1 MARYDLV
8 IIGGGAGGF
17 GAAIKANDLGA
28 RAVMINTGLPLGGTC
43 VNVGCVPSKALLY
56 AGEVLHAADNHGVSG
71 IGLSRDQF
79 DFSTVIQAELDMVEE
94 LRGEK
99 YEHVLNQL
107 ENVTLLEGNGKFI
120 SPNEIEI
127 NGKTIEGEKFL
138 IATGSTA
145 RVPAIEGIET
155 AGFITHIEALKL
167 KRLPKDMIVIGAGAV
182 GLEFAQ
188 MYSRFGT
195 RVTLLRR
202 SKSIFKGT
210 EPELAVRLGEL
221 LESEGISITLG
232 VQYRKAWVENGR
244 KHLSYIS
251 DGKEVVASGD
261 EILLAAG
268 KDPNT
273 SDLALDIAG
282 VKTNGKGAVIV
293 SEFMQTS
300 QPHIFAAGDV
310 VNLPLR
316 LETTA
321 AHEGT
326 LAARNALTGS
336 EDGIDYDSVPYTVFT
351 DPQLSVVGLTE
362 DELMKRE
369 GICSCRTVSLE
380 RIPKAIITGRTEG
393 LVRMVINPKTRRIHG
408 LHFLSNQSS
417 ELAAIGMTL
426 IRNESTIDDVI
437 ESMPVFPSMAESIK
451 LAAISFTRDISAI
464 SCCV

>member
-1 MARYDLV
+1 MSRYDLV

-28 RAVMINTGLPLGGTC
+28 RAAMINTGLPLGGTC

-56 AGEVLHAADNHGVSG
+56 AGEVLHAADHHGVPG
-71 IGLSRDQF
+71 IGLTRDQF
-79 DFSTVIQAELDMVEE
+79 DFPTVVQAELDMVEK

-99 YEHVLNQL
+99 YEHVLKGL
-107 ENVTLLEGNGKFI
+107 ENITLFEGKGRFVSSNQV
-120 SPNEIEI
+120 EV
-127 NGKTIEGEKFL
+127 NGKTIEGKKL
-138 IATGSTA
+138 LVATGSTA
-145 RVPAIEGIET
+145 RVPAIEGIEDT
-155 AGFITHIEALKL
+155 GFLTHIEALKL
-167 KRLPKDMIVIGAGAV
+167 KRIPKDMIVIGAGAV
-182 GLEFAQ
+182 GLEFSQ

-210 EPELAVRLGEL
+210 EPELAAGLHEL

-232 VQYRKAWVENGR
+232 VEYRKAWVENGR
-244 KHLSYIS
+244 KHLSYLS
-251 DGKEVVASGD
+251 DGKEVVVSGD

-273 SDLALDIAG
+273 SGLALDIAG
-282 VKTNGKGAVIV
+282 VEMNGKGAVTV
-293 SEFMQTS
+293 NGFMQTS

-310 VNLPLR
+310 VDLPRR

-321 AHEGT
+321 GREGT
-326 LAARNALTGS
+326 LAAQNALSGT
-336 EDGIDYDSVPYTVFT
+336 EHGIDYDTVPYTVFT
-351 DPQLSVVGLTE
+351 DPQLSGVGLTE
-362 DELMKRE
+362 EELMERE
-369 GICSCRTVSLE
+369 GICSCRTVSFE

-408 LHFLSNQSS
+408 IHFLSNQSS
-417 ELAAIGMTL
+417 ELAAIGMML
-426 IRNESTIDDVI
+426 IRNQNTIDDVI

>member
-1 MARYDLV
+1 MDKYDLV

-28 RAVMINTGLPLGGTC
+28 RAAMVNTGLPLGGTC
-43 VNVGCVPSKALLY
+43 VNVGCVPSKALLH
-56 AGEVLHAADNHGVSG
+56 AGEVLHIVDHHGVPG
-71 IGLSRDQF
+71 IGLTRKQF
-79 DFSTVIQAELDMVEE
+79 DFPTVVQAELDMVEE
-94 LRGEK
+94 LRREK

-107 ENVTLLEGNGKFI
+107 ENITLLEGKGRFVSPSQVEVNG
-120 SPNEIEI
+120 N
-127 NGKTIEGEKFL
+127 TIEGKKFL
-138 IATGSTA
+138 VATGSTA
-145 RVPAIEGIET
+145 RVPAIEGIEDT
-155 AGFITHIEALKL
+155 GFITHIEALKL
-167 KRLPKDMIVIGAGAV
+167 KRLPKEMIVIGAGAV
-182 GLEFAQ
+182 GLEFSQ

-202 SKSIFKGT
+202 SRSIFKGT
-210 EPELAVRLGEL
+210 EPELAVRLREL

-232 VQYRKAWVENGR
+232 VEYRKAWVENGR

-273 SDLALDIAG
+273 DGLGLDIAG
-282 VKTNGKGAVIV
+282 VRTNGKGAVTV
-293 SEFMQTS
+293 NEFMQSS

-310 VNLPLR
+310 VDLLLR

-326 LAARNALTGS
+326 LAAQNALTGT
-336 EDGIDYDSVPYTVFT
+336 EYGIDYDSVPYTVFT
-351 DPQLSVVGLTE
+351 DPQLSGVGLTE
-362 DELMKRE
+362 EELMKRE
-369 GICSCRTVSLE
+369 GICSCRTVSFE
-380 RIPKAIITGRTEG
+380 NIPKAIITGRTKG

-408 LHFLSNQSS
+408 VHFLSNQSS
-417 ELAAIGMTL
+417 ELASIGMML
-426 IRNESTIDDVI
+426 IRNRNTIDDVI

>member
-1 MARYDLV
+1 MGKYDLV

-28 RAVMINTGLPLGGTC
+28 RTAMINTGLPLGGTC

-56 AGEVLHAADNHGVSG
+56 AGEVLHAADHHGVPG
-71 IGLSRDQF
+71 IGLIRDQF
-79 DFSTVIQAELDMVEE
+79 DFPTVVQAELDMVRE
-94 LRGEK
+94 LRDEK

-107 ENVTLLEGNGKFI
+107 ENITLFEGKGQFI
-120 SPNEIEI
+120 SPNEVTV
-127 NGKTIEGEKFL
+127 NGDTVEGEKFL

-145 RVPAIEGIET
+145 RVPAIDGIEET
-155 AGFITHIEALKL
+155 GFITHIEALKL
-167 KRLPKDMIVIGAGAV
+167 KCLPREMIVIGAGAV
-182 GLEFAQ
+182 GLEFSQ

-202 SKSIFKGT
+202 SKSIFRGT

-221 LESEGISITLG
+221 LEGEGISIILG
-232 VQYRKAWVENGR
+232 VEYRKAWVENGR

-251 DGKEVVASGD
+251 DGREVVVSGD

-273 SDLALDIAG
+273 KGLALHIAG
-282 VKTNGKGAVIV
+282 VETNGKGAVTV

-310 VNLPLR
+310 VDLPLR

-326 LAARNALTGS
+326 LGARNALTGS
-336 EDGIDYDSVPYTVFT
+336 EDSIDYDSVPFTVFT

-362 DELMKRE
+362 DELMARE

-417 ELAAIGMTL
+417 ELASIGMTL
-426 IRNESTIDDVI
+426 IRNKNTIDDVI

>member
-1 MARYDLV
+1 MDKYDFV

-28 RAVMINTGLPLGGTC
+28 RTAMINTGLPLGGTC

-56 AGEVLHAADNHGVSG
+56 AGEVLHMANHHSVPG
-71 IGLSRDQF
+71 IELSRNKF
-79 DFSTVIQAELDMVEE
+79 DFSTVVQAELDMVEE

-107 ENVTLLEGNGKFI
+107 ENITLLDGKGRFVSPDQVEVNGHTVEGD
-120 SPNEIEI
+120 
-127 NGKTIEGEKFL
+127 KFL
-138 IATGSTA
+138 VATGSTA
-145 RVPAIEGIET
+145 RVPAIEGIEDT
-155 AGFITHIEALKL
+155 GFLTHIEALKL
-167 KRLPKDMIVIGAGAV
+167 KRLPRDMIVIGAGAV
-182 GLEFAQ
+182 GLEFSQ

-202 SKSIFKGT
+202 SRSIYKGT
-210 EPELAVRLGEL
+210 EPELAVRLREL

-232 VQYRKAWVENGR
+232 VEYRKAWVTNGK
-244 KHLSYIS
+244 KHLSYIM
-251 DGKEVVASGD
+251 DGKEAVASGD

-273 SDLALDIAG
+273 NGLDLDIAG
-282 VKTNGKGAVIV
+282 VQTNGKGSITVN
-293 SEFMQTS
+293 EFMRTS

-310 VNLPLR
+310 VDMPLR

-326 LAARNALTGS
+326 LAAQNALTGS
-336 EDGIDYDSVPYTVFT
+336 ESGIDYDSVPYTVFT
-351 DPQLSVVGLTE
+351 DPQLSGVGLTE
-362 DELMKRE
+362 EELMDRE
-369 GICSCRTVSLE
+369 GICACRTVSFE
-380 RIPKAIITGRTEG
+380 NIPKAIITGRTEG
-393 LVRMVINPKTRRIHG
+393 LVRMVINPKTRQIHG
-408 LHFLSNQSS
+408 VHFLTSQSS
-417 ELAAIGMTL
+417 ELASVAMTL
-426 IRNESTIDDVI
+426 IRNKNTIDDVI

>member
-1 MARYDLV
+1 MGNYDLV

-28 RAVMINTGLPLGGTC
+28 STAMINTGLPLGGTC

-56 AGEVLHAADNHGVSG
+56 AGEVLHSADHHGVPG
-71 IGLSRDQF
+71 IGLSRKTF
-79 DFSTVIQAELDMVEE
+79 DFSTVVQAELDMVGE

-107 ENVTLLEGNGKFI
+107 ENITLHEGKGKFV
-120 SPNEIEI
+120 SPDQVEI
-127 NGKTIEGEKFL
+127 NGNTIKGEKFL

-145 RVPAIEGIET
+145 RVPVIEGIKDT
-155 AGFITHIEALKL
+155 GFLTHIEALKL

-182 GLEFAQ
+182 GLEFSQ

-202 SKSIFKGT
+202 SKSTYKGT
-210 EPELAVRLGEL
+210 EPELAVRLREI

-232 VQYRKAWVENGR
+232 VEYRKAWVKNGK
-244 KHLSYIS
+244 KHLSYIM
-251 DGKEVVASGD
+251 DNEEKIVSGD

-268 KDPNT
+268 KNPNT
-273 SDLALDIAG
+273 DGLGLDIAG
-282 VKTNGKGAVIV
+282 VQTSEKGAITVN
-293 SEFMQTS
+293 EFMQTS

-310 VNLPLR
+310 VDLPLR

-326 LAARNALTGS
+326 LAAKNALTGS
-336 EDGIDYDSVPYTVFT
+336 EDSIDYDAVPYTVFT
-351 DPQLSVVGLTE
+351 DPQLSGVGLTE
-362 DELMKRE
+362 EELMERE
-369 GICSCRTVSLE
+369 GICSCRTVSFE
-380 RIPKAIITGRTEG
+380 SIPKAIITGRTEG

-408 LHFLSNQSS
+408 VHFLSNQSS
-417 ELAAIGMTL
+417 ELAAIGMML
-426 IRNESTIDDVI
+426 ISNKNTIDDVI

-451 LAAISFTRDISAI
+451 LVAISFTRDISTI

>member
-1 MARYDLV
+1 MDRYDFI

-28 RAVMINTGLPLGGTC
+28 RAAMVNTGLPLGGTC
-43 VNVGCVPSKALLY
+43 VNVGCVPSKALLH
-56 AGEVLHAADNHGVSG
+56 AGEVLHIVDHHGVPG
-71 IGLSRDQF
+71 IGLTRKQF
-79 DFSTVIQAELDMVEE
+79 DFPAVVQAELDMVEE

-99 YEHVLNQL
+99 YEHVLKQL
-107 ENVTLLEGNGKFI
+107 ENITLLEGKGKFV
-120 SPNEIEI
+120 SPDQVEV
-127 NGKTIEGEKFL
+127 NGNTIEGEKFL

-145 RVPAIEGIET
+145 RVPAIEGIEDT
-155 AGFITHIEALKL
+155 GFLTHIEALKL

-182 GLEFAQ
+182 GLEFSQ

-202 SKSIFKGT
+202 SKSTYKGT
-210 EPELAVRLGEL
+210 EPELAVRLREI

-232 VQYRKAWVENGR
+232 VEYRKAWVKNGK
-244 KHLSYIS
+244 KHLSYIM
-251 DGKEVVASGD
+251 DNEEKIVSGD

-268 KDPNT
+268 KNPNT
-273 SDLALDIAG
+273 DGLGLDIAG
-282 VKTNGKGAVIV
+282 VQTSEKGAITVN
-293 SEFMQTS
+293 EFMQTS

-310 VNLPLR
+310 VDLPLR

-326 LAARNALTGS
+326 LAAKNALTGS
-336 EDGIDYDSVPYTVFT
+336 EDSIDYDAVPYTVFT
-351 DPQLSVVGLTE
+351 DPQLSGVGLTE
-362 DELMKRE
+362 EELMERE
-369 GICSCRTVSLE
+369 GICSCRTVSFE
-380 RIPKAIITGRTEG
+380 SIPKAIITGRTEG

-408 LHFLSNQSS
+408 VHFLSNQSS
-417 ELAAIGMTL
+417 ELAAIGMML
-426 IRNESTIDDVI
+426 ISNKNTIDDVI

-451 LAAISFTRDISAI
+451 LVAISFTRDISTI